1 MAMFRL
7 KSYAAPKNGEQP
19 SMILSIFGNKP
30 KHDPVAAEGRFV
42 RPMIASDIED
52 VVAIIE
58 QHDDD
63 DAENARESFQKSLEG
78 MFVAIDNGRIVGV
91 TGAVQDPEAEAICW
105 LSWTY
110 VDENER
116 RQGLGQHL
124 LDGLL
129 FQLRKAKIR
138 KLFMATSDFTED
150 GEDIY
155 APAKALFQKIG
166 AVLELKID
174 DYFGPG
180 EARYV
185 FGLQLAELSRQADAE
200 QSGNLIFDELFPAAE
215 TDDGAVL
222 TWREYQLGIDPHDAG
237 QELDKLLDAAR
248 KDGARFVLAAIPSDL
263 ASVATEGLTQKG
275 FQLTGTLKDYYQP
288 GIDQLNWILRPGQS

>member
-1 MAMFRL
+1 MIFSL
-7 KSYAAPKNGEQP
+7 FGSKSKSEEGPT
-19 SMILSIFGNKP
+19 S
-30 KHDPVAAEGRFV
+30 GRFV
-42 RPMIASDIED
+42 RPMSAGDIDD

-63 DAENARESFQKSLEG
+63 DAENASESFKNSLEG
-78 MFVAIDNGRIVGV
+78 MFVAVDDGRIVGV

-116 RQGLGQHL
+116 RKGLGQHL

-129 FQLRKAKIR
+129 FQLRKARIR

-166 AVLELKID
+166 ASLEMKIE

-185 FGLQLAELSRQADAE
+185 FGLDLEKPSRIAEVAPT
-200 QSGNLIFDELFPAAE
+200 GNLIFDDLFPAAE
-215 TDDGAVL
+215 TEDGAVL
-222 TWREYQLGIDPHDAG
+222 TWREYQLGVDPHDGVA
-237 QELDKLLDAAR
+237 ELDRLLKQA
-248 KDGARFVLAAIPSDL
+248 KDEGARFVLAAIPSDL
-263 ASVATEGLTQKG
+263 SAGATEGLTQKG
-275 FQLTGTLKDYYQP
+275 FQPTGTLKDYYQP
-288 GIDQLNWILRPGQS
+288 GIGQLNLILRFQPSV

>member
-1 MAMFRL
+1 
-7 KSYAAPKNGEQP
+7 
-19 SMILSIFGNKP
+19 MILSLFGNKAKP
-30 KHDPVAAEGRFV
+30 ETEATSGRFV
-42 RPMIASDIED
+42 RPMASGDVND

-63 DAENARESFQKSLEG
+63 DAENARESFNKSLEG
-78 MFVAIDNGRIVGV
+78 MFVAVDNGRIVGV

-116 RQGLGQHL
+116 RQGLGQYL

-129 FQLRKAKIR
+129 FQLRKAEIR
-138 KLFMATSDFTED
+138 KLFMATSDFTEA

-155 APAKALFQKIG
+155 VPAKALFQKIG
-166 AVLELKID
+166 ASLELKID
-174 DYFGPG
+174 DYFEPG

-185 FGLQLAELSRQADAE
+185 YGLQLAESSGQTEVAPA
-200 QSGNLIFDELFPAAE
+200 GNLIFDDLFPAAE

-222 TWREYQLGIDPHDAG
+222 TWREYQLGIDTHDAVE
-237 QELDKLLDAAR
+237 ELDRLLEKAKE
-248 KDGARFVLAAIPSDL
+248 KDARFVIAAIPSDL
-263 ASVATEGLTQKG
+263 ATGATKGLTHKN

-288 GIDQLNWILRPGQS
+288 GIDQLNWILRFDPSA